1 MEGREFR
8 AVSYTHLDVYKRQ
21 GYANG
26 GYHAWNIVYID
37 GKYYNVDLS
46 WDDSLGD
53 VSNTYS
59 LDVYKRQSDD
69 FTSDKLGM
77 QWQWNANPQK
87 DWYELTGSKLKLNA
101 LDTVPLR
108 PVSDYR
114 NLLLQKWPAPDVY
127 KRQVRNRCKG
137 NHRC

>member
-1 MEGREFR
+1 MI
-8 AVSYTHLDVYKRQ
+8 T
-21 GYANG
+21 ANRLWSTQSRISERVI
-26 GYHAWNIVYID
+26 HIRFASRD
-37 GKYYNVDLS
+37 
-46 WDDSLGD
+46 
-53 VSNTYS
+53 T
-59 LDVYKRQSDD
+59 SDD

-114 NLLLQKWPAPDVY
+114 NLLLQKWPAPEFTCVTKAAFRHG
-127 KRQVRNRCKG
+127 KRRCGRRCITG
-137 NHRC
+137 NGIRRAGG